1 MADGEAGGFGTEEL
15 LWLGDGEVFDAVMDA
30 RLTIGVRF
38 EHGLVGIKNRFC
50 GPITVGAHDELEP
63 SFEPGV
69 HEVLEVSGALG
80 VLRSVEFGP

>member
-38 EHGLVGIKNRFC
+38 EHGLICIENKFR
-50 GPITVGAHDELEP
+50 GPVTVGVHDELEHG
-63 SFEPGV
+63 FEPGV
-69 HEVLEVSGALG
+69 REVPEVSGALV
-80 VLRSVEFGP
+80 VLRSVGFGL